1 MVTSAISP
9 RPKWVAHPRS
19 RPRSHRA
26 TVGGSFQL
34 RDVQLAHAQHGLHG
48 ALRARR
54 VRVAAE
60 FVERRGD
67 YLPGDAEA
75 VPEPAAHR
83 LLASALLQALPVVVD
98 LLLVLAAHVHG
109 DGFRELEV
117 RAAVVGVETLPAH

>member
-1 MVTSAISP
+1 
-9 RPKWVAHPRS
+9 
-19 RPRSHRA
+19 
-26 TVGGSFQL
+26 
-34 RDVQLAHAQHGLHG
+34 G

-75 VPEPAAHR
+75 VLEPAAHR

-117 RAAVVGVETLPAH
+117 RAAVVGVETLPAHPERHARTVARDDLAVREHGGVELGRLPRAT